1 MEATP
6 TAEVTPTPTEEVTVT
21 PIPTEEPTPTVPVQ
35 RYMNIRGQK
44 VWNDFDDYDGIRP
57 TSVEIMLQRR
67 SAGTGYET
75 VQTITVT
82 GEGNEWSFVFEHM
95 PEFDERFER
104 YQYRVVENPVEGYTA
119 QTNGYTITNIHVALT
134 PTPEPTP
141 TPTPEPTPTP
151 LPERF
156 YNEMPPRATRIR
168 YVDGEWIYIDD
179 FGVPL
184 GLVGQTGDDDNLV
197 AVFAGMAVLLVM
209 AGVLAVVIVRKERKK
224 RT

>member
-1 MEATP
+1 MH
-6 TAEVTPTPTEEVTVT
+6 
-21 PIPTEEPTPTVPVQ
+21 
-35 RYMNIRGQK
+35 IRGQK
-44 VWNDFDDYDGIRP
+44 VWDDMDNYDGIRP
-57 TSVEIMLQRR
+57 SSVEITLQRR
-67 SAGTGYET
+67 SAGRGYET

-82 GEGNEWSFVFEHM
+82 GEGDEWAFIFEHM

-104 YQYRVVENPVEGYTA
+104 YQYRVVETPVEGYTA
-119 QTNGYTITNIHVALT
+119 QTNGYTITNVHAAET
-134 PTPEPTP
+134 PTPEPTPEPTPTP

-151 LPERF
+151 LPQRF
-156 YNEMPPRATRIR
+156 YEEMPPRATRIR

-184 GLVGQTGDDDNLV
+184 GLVGQTGDDDNLL